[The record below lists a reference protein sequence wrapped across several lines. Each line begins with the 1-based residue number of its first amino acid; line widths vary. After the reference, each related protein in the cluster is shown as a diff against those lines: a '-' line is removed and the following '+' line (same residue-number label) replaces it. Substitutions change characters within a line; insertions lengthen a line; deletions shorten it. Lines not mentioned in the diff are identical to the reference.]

1 MFHELPSTIYN
12 FIQEKENVVL
22 LETSRFDADNFRS
35 FLFVDPIATLQI
47 HAVDEVP
54 QLIEAIEDHLGQK
67 HYLAGYF
74 SYDCGFHFEQI
85 APSPRSL
92 KPIAFFG
99 VYRTPFV
106 FNHQIGLF
114 NNEGPD
120 LTSTAPH
127 WGKDYGLHNI
137 KLGISRH
144 EYARKIETIRDFIRA
159 GDTYQIN
166 FTTKYT
172 FDFEGSPL
180 GLYRDL
186 KEKQRVPFGAFIKAD
201 GRSIVCLSPELF
213 FRRTGD
219 TIITKP
225 MKGTT
230 RRGKT
235 NEEDRQL
242 QEWLRN
248 DEKSRAENVMIVD
261 LLRNDIGRIAE
272 PGSVHVPE
280 LFSVEKY
287 QTLFQMTSTI
297 EGTLRRNVSCY
308 EILRSLFPCG
318 SVTGAPKIRSM
329 QIINE
334 LEQRARGVYT
344 GAIGYFSPHRDAV
357 FNVAIRTAVIE
368 GKRGEMGVGSGI
380 VYDSNADQEYAECEL
395 KGLFLT
401 EQHADFELLETL
413 LWDNDYLLLER
424 HLKRLQQSAE
434 YFEYRYDVEHIR
446 RQLLDTTKAFNKS
459 RKYKVRLRLN
469 RFGETSIEHVRLD
482 EGIQPGVIALAD
494 VRTNSSDRFLYH
506 KTTHRRL
513 YDEMS
518 RRATEQGLAD
528 FIFLNERGEVTEGAI
543 SNIFVRKGGRLITPP
558 VGCGLLNGIYRQYVL
573 EREPEVVEAVLTKE
587 DIHDA
592 DAIYICNTVRGMRRA
607 VFVQT
612 LEAQTNNIQL
622 TEEER
627 RNP

>member
-1 MFHELPSTIYN
+1 VEIPAVFHELPSTIYN

-67 HYLAGYF
+67 HYLAGYL

-114 NNEGPD
+114 DNEGPD

-127 WGKDYGLHNI
+127 GGKDYGLHNI

-213 FRRTGD
+213 FKRTGD
-219 TIITKP
+219 TIVTKP

-248 DEKSRAENVMIVD
+248 NEKSRAENVMIVD

-297 EGTLRRNVSCY
+297 EGTLTRNVSYY

-318 SVTGAPKIRSM
+318 SVTGAPRIRSM

-401 EQHADFELLETL
+401 KQYADFDLLETL
-413 LWDNDYLLLER
+413 LWDDGYPLLER

-434 YFEYRYDVEHIR
+434 HFEYRHDIEHIR
-446 RQLLDTTKAFNKS
+446 RQLLDTTKAFNES

-469 RFGETSIEHVRLD
+469 RFGETRIEHLGLD
-482 EGIQPGVIALAD
+482 EDIQPALIALTD

-506 KTTHRRL
+506 KTTHRCL

-543 SNIFVRKGGRLITPP
+543 SNIFVGKKGRLITPP

-573 EREPEVVEAVLTKE
+573 EREPEAVEAVLTKE

-592 DAIYICNTVRGMRRA
+592 DAIYICNAVRGMRRA

-612 LEAQTNNIQL
+612 LEAQTNNGD
-622 TEEER
+622 
-627 RNP
+627 